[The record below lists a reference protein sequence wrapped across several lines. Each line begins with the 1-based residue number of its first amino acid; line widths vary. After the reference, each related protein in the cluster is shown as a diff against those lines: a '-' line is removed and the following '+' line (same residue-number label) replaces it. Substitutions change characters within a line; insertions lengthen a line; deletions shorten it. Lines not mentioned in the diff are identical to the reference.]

1 MKLGQLSSEQI
12 RFLLD
17 LLPRLESEAKACQ
30 DIVASKRDKLFAPDC
45 IPATWSHLYEKPFT
59 EHIARAIHVFGLAD
73 ELEQIANSPNKV
85 DAAISV
91 ITEVSNDDSELSP
104 AEKEEIRPYL
114 GIIFGI
120 TTSLIRSMQC
130 LMAYG
135 AYLNELIAIART
147 GGVRGDKAIYKA
159 VRIDPSAIGT
169 PTVINRLS
177 QALLENDQTFLLSV
191 KKSINGGLS
200 KQAQANTDKIR
211 LVLQVLRESGAS
223 RLSDDELVKLFVN
236 ELKLYSATAK
246 AGTGDSAKAIRSIEN
261 RMRKAKAT
269 T

>member
-1 MKLGQLSSEQI
+1 MKFGQFSSEQI

-17 LLPRLESEAKACQ
+17 LLPRLESEAKVCQ
-30 DIVASKRDKLFAPDC
+30 EIVASKRDKVFAPDC
-45 IPATWSHLYEKPFT
+45 IPAAWSHLYEKPLT
-59 EHIARAIHVFGLAD
+59 EHIARAVHAFGLNN
-73 ELEQIANSPNKV
+73 ELEQIAHAPNKV
-85 DAAISV
+85 DAAISI
-91 ITEVSNDDSELSP
+91 ITEASNDDSDLSP
-104 AEKEEIRPYL
+104 TEKEEMRPFL

-120 TTSLIRSMQC
+120 TTSLIRSMQS

-159 VRIDPSAIGT
+159 VRIDPSVIAT

-177 QALLENDQTFLLSV
+177 QALLENDQKFLLSV

-211 LVLQVLRESGAS
+211 LVLQVLRESEAS
-223 RLSDDELVKLFVN
+223 RLSDDELVKLFVD

-246 AGTGDSAKAIRSIEN
+246 SGTGDSAKAIRAIEN
-261 RMRKAKAT
+261 RMKKAKAT